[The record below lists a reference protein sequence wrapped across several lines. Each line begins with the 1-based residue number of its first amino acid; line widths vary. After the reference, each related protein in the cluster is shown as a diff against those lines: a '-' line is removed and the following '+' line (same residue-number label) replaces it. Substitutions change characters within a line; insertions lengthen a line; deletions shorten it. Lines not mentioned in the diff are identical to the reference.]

1 MNRRRQPEPY
11 FDLVF
16 KLGTPLA
23 LALGLPA
30 AFYAAKSES
39 ILFDE
44 LFVLVAS
51 GWGYALAALVAEWRE
66 KERQSCSISEL
77 QAEVESLG
85 PEVGVPDVEG
95 GAGAGRTTA
104 RPTFRGS

>member
-1 MNRRRQPEPY
+1 MKRRREPQAY

-23 LALGLPA
+23 LAFGVPA

-39 ILFDE
+39 FLFDE

-66 KERQSCSISEL
+66 K
-77 QAEVESLG
+77 
-85 PEVGVPDVEG
+85 
-95 GAGAGRTTA
+95 GR
-104 RPTFRGS
+104 